1 LSGRRFFICAAS
13 FPLYRQIEPYRGFR
27 YVKKKQGTG
36 LAEIASDSYGSQVW
50 NFNSAP
56 HEGFYQIE

>member
-1 LSGRRFFICAAS
+1 
-13 FPLYRQIEPYRGFR
+13 LYRQIEPYRGFR